1 MATENQIEVKETI
14 NAGAKNKEVETATVE
29 EKPVKKSKN
38 IAVIFAILGVSLT
51 FLGILL
57 PELINFLLS
66 GVSIGISLL
75 TIVPILGTILAFAA
89 LLILYLFVT
98 GTNIILSI
106 IDIGGL
112 VFSIL
117 ALVLNRK
124 KKDYLPTTLGCI
136 SVPLST
142 IFSISAI
149 KATISS
155 ITSIFIFALMLFIF
169 VPFFVL
175 SIVFGILSDS
185 GATETIMAFVPMIM

>member
-14 NAGAKNKEVETATVE
+14 NAGAENKEVETATVE

-38 IAVIFAILGVSLT
+38 IAVIFAILGASLT
-51 FLGILL
+51 FSGILL

-89 LLILYLFVT
+89 LFILYLIVA
-98 GTNIILSI
+98 GANLILSI

-155 ITSIFIFALMLFIF
+155 IISIFIFALMLLFF

-175 SIVFGILSDS
+175 SIVFGILSDP
-185 GATETIMAFVPMIM
+185 GATETIMAFAPMIM

>member
-1 MATENQIEVKETI
+1 MDNQSKIEKDEVVK
-14 NAGAKNKEVETATVE
+14 

-38 IAVIFAILGVSLT
+38 IAVIFAILGASLT
-51 FLGILL
+51 FSGILL

-66 GVSIGISLL
+66 GISIGISLL
-75 TIVPILGTILAFAA
+75 TIIPILGTILAFAA
-89 LLILYLFVT
+89 LFILYLIVA
-98 GTNIILSI
+98 GINLALSI
-106 IDIGGL
+106 IDVGGL

-155 ITSIFIFALMLFIF
+155 ITSLFIFALMLFIF

-175 SIVFGILSDS
+175 SIVFGILSGS
-185 GATETIMAFVPMIM
+185 GATETIMAFAPMIM